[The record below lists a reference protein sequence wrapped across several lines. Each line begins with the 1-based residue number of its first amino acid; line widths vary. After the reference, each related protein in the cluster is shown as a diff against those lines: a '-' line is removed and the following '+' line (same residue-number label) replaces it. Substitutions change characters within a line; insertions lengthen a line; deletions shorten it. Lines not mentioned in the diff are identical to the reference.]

1 MGLNGKGLE
10 GMEKAEPTG
19 SELHFIP
26 SSTELK
32 RSKNNTILSP
42 QPSDDPRD
50 PLVRAH
56 SSLSGCTY
64 TDGIIQNWP
73 QSKKIGILAA
83 LSVAGFAALGSP
95 LAGLL
100 ALTPQAKL
108 YDKPVNEIAYGVCTT
123 SSTQCSLLLSYNAN
137 LHRIRPL

>member
-10 GMEKAEPTG
+10 SMEKAESSG
-19 SELHFIP
+19 SELKYIP
-26 SSTELK
+26 SSAELK

-50 PLVRAH
+50 PLVRARF
-56 SSLSGCTY
+56 SLSGRSY
-64 TDGIIQNWP
+64 ILIDFSQNWP
-73 QSKKIGILAA
+73 QSKKISILAA

-108 YDKPVNEIAYGVCTT
+108 YDRPVNEIAYGVCATYPT
-123 SSTQCSLLLSYNAN
+123 
-137 LHRIRPL
+137 